1 MPPGCRVYT
10 PTMTLKTAA
19 LFAFIGMLLLTI
31 LLAASFLRDLS
42 SFFRDLIPALR
53 VLASAI
59 YFFASLTLTI
69 FLYVF
74 HRSQR

>member
-1 MPPGCRVYT
+1 
-10 PTMTLKTAA
+10 MTLKTAA

-53 VLASAI
+53 FLASAI